1 MKSSNE
7 QLNLYSES
15 SFQLVGAAKPAASF
29 QKRSAIPAWQELAI
43 RLLRNK
49 LAVCGAV
56 LLLLILA
63 MAWVGPHL
71 TPHTPS
77 TQSLTQTNQPPSAE
91 HWFGTDD
98 LGRDVWARTWAGA
111 RISLFIGFAAAVID
125 LILGIVVGG
134 ISGYMAGRS
143 PLGDRID
150 GLLMRVVEILYS
162 IPYLLVIILLLVI
175 MKPGIW
181 TMVIALSITGWV
193 GMARVVRGQI
203 LQLKEREYVLAA
215 RMLGMSHTRII
226 LKHLLPNAAGII
238 VVNLTFTIPSAIFS
252 ESFLSFLGLGIQ
264 APAASWGT
272 MANDSL
278 GVILSGQWWR
288 LFFPGFMIS
297 LTMFAFN
304 ALGDGLQDVLDP
316 RSNN

>member
-1 MKSSNE
+1 MKASTD
-7 QLNLYSES
+7 QLGTYPES
-15 SFQLVGAAKPAASF
+15 SFKLVGKEKPESTIQRQPAV
-29 QKRSAIPAWQELAI
+29 PAWQEVIL

-49 LAVCGAV
+49 LAVFGGG
-56 LLLLILA
+56 LLILILIL
-63 MAWVGPHL
+63 AWLGPHV
-71 TPHTPS
+71 TPYSPS
-77 TQSLTQTNQPPSAE
+77 AQALTQTNLPPSAE

-111 RISLFIGFAAAVID
+111 RISLFIGFAAAAID
-125 LILGIVVGG
+125 LVLGIVVGG

-143 PLGDRID
+143 PLGDRVD
-150 GLLMRVVEILYS
+150 GVLMRIVEILYS

-181 TMVIALSITGWV
+181 TMIIALSITGWV

-203 LQLKEREYVLAA
+203 LQLKQREYVLAA
-215 RMLGMSHTRII
+215 RMMGMSHTRII

-316 RSNN
+316 RGRN